1 MLSGPVQAE
10 EMPAG
15 NHRDD
20 VDAATLAGGTR
31 LGSSPERPRGALG
44 RSARAPPVPNED
56 GPPAEHQVR
65 PAPARSHPR
74 TWRRSEAFPEPPG
87 ASASC
92 SLRTCRAD
100 APYVVSR
107 RAGTGTRRRPT
118 GSAARRN
125 PSSAC
130 ATRSPGER
138 TPNTLRICPIM
149 RHGFPARRPASQP
162 HVPPLRQPRHRAPSA
177 SQRVAEAGD
186 TAHGASRLPVPRL
199 RQALLQS
206 PEPTA
211 AGRRPP
217 GRRSLD

>member
-107 RAGTGTRRRPT
+107 RAGAG
-118 GSAARRN
+118 A
-125 PSSAC
+125 
-130 ATRSPGER
+130 
-138 TPNTLRICPIM
+138 
-149 RHGFPARRPASQP
+149 RPAAADRIRREAKPFERVRDEESGRKNAEHSP
-162 HVPPLRQPRHRAPSA
+162 DRPDNAPWVPCPTT
-177 SQRVAEAGD
+177 RVPA
-186 TAHGASRLPVPRL
+186 T
-199 RQALLQS
+199 
-206 PEPTA
+206 
-211 AGRRPP
+211 
-217 GRRSLD
+217 